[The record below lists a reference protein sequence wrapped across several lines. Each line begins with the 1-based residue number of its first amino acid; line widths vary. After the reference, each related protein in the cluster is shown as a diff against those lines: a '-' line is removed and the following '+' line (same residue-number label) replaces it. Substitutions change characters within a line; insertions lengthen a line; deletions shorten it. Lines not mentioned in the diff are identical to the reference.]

1 MLCFLCGKEIGW
13 FRSTVDRQY
22 CSAEHRKEAR
32 LASTNA
38 LRDEEEDQEIWSVA
52 KTRQKHR
59 GNSSSQTASV
69 FAFLTLGALLVAM
82 LMLPGNS
89 GSRGSSL
96 PSGPSDPGAH
106 QGLFER
112 ATGSIGELIRDSA
125 PVTLHHDFQSGI
137 ADWTTSALRVASN
150 TTHVDDPHD
159 WKIPSAPTLV
169 APGSLRIWNRTT
181 TLENYQMEFQGQ
193 IEKRS
198 MSWAFRAS
206 NAANYYAA
214 KIVITKSGPE
224 PNAGLV
230 HYAMLNGREFD
241 RAQLPLPLTLQRGE
255 NYRVRV
261 SVQDDRFI
269 TYLNGQA
276 ISSWT
281 DPRLKRGGVGF
292 FADNDDEQRVSWVN
306 LSERD
311 SFMGRMLAHF
321 SLFIV
326 PRGTVSSVP

>member
-1 MLCFLCGKEIGW
+1 M
-13 FRSTVDRQY
+13 VDRQY

-32 LASTNA
+32 LASANA
-38 LRDEEEDQEIWSVA
+38 LREEEEDQEIWSVA

-59 GNSSSQTASV
+59 GNSPSQTASV

-89 GSRGSSL
+89 ASRASSF
-96 PSGPSDPGAH
+96 PSGPADPGTH
-106 QGLFER
+106 QGLIER
-112 ATGSIGELIRDSA
+112 AAVSIGELVRDSA
-125 PVTLHHDFQSGI
+125 PVTLHQDFRVGI
-137 ADWTTSALRVASN
+137 SDWTTSTLRAAN
-150 TTHVDDPHD
+150 TARAGDPRD

-198 MSWAFRAS
+198 MSWAFRAT
-206 NAANYYAA
+206 NAANYYGA
-214 KIVITKSGPE
+214 KIVITKPGQE

-230 HYAMLNGREFD
+230 HFAMLNGHEFD
-241 RAQLPLPLTLQRGE
+241 RVQLPLPVTLARGE

-261 SVQDDRFI
+261 SVQDDHFI

-281 DPRLKRGGVGF
+281 DARLKRGGVGF
-292 FADNDDEQRVSWVN
+292 FADDDDEQRVSWIN

-326 PRGTVSSVP
+326 PQPR

>member
-1 MLCFLCGKEIGW
+1 MQCFLCGKEIGW
-13 FRSTVDRQY
+13 LRTMVDRQY

-32 LASTNA
+32 LASANA
-38 LRDEEEDQEIWSVA
+38 LREEEEDQEIWSVA
-52 KTRQKHR
+52 RTRRKPR

-89 GSRGSSL
+89 ASRGSSF
-96 PSGPSDPGAH
+96 PSGPADPGTH
-106 QGLFER
+106 QGLIER
-112 ATGSIGELIRDSA
+112 AAVSLGALVRDSA

-137 ADWTTSALRVASN
+137 SDWTTSTLRAAN
-150 TTHVDDPHD
+150 TTHVDNPRD
-159 WKIPSAPTLV
+159 WKIPTAPTLV

-198 MSWAFRAS
+198 MSWAFRAT
-206 NAANYYAA
+206 NAANYYGA
-214 KIVITKSGPE
+214 KIVITKPGQE

-230 HYAMLNGREFD
+230 HFAMLNGHEFD
-241 RAQLPLPLTLQRGE
+241 RVQLPLPVTLARGE

-261 SVQDDRFI
+261 SVQDDRFV
-269 TYLNGQA
+269 TFLNGQA

-281 DPRLKRGGVGF
+281 DARLKRGGVGF
-292 FADNDDEQRVSWVN
+292 FADDDDEQRVSWIN

-321 SLFIV
+321 SLFVIPQ
-326 PRGTVSSVP
+326 PR

>member
-13 FRSTVDRQY
+13 LRTMVDRQY

-32 LASTNA
+32 LASANA
-38 LRDEEEDQEIWSVA
+38 LREEEEDQEIWSVA
-52 KTRQKHR
+52 KTRRKPR
-59 GNSSSQTASV
+59 GSSSSQTASI

-89 GSRGSSL
+89 ASRGSSF
-96 PSGPSDPGAH
+96 PSGPADPDAH
-106 QGLFER
+106 QGLIEH
-112 ATGSIGELIRDSA
+112 AAGSLSALIRDSA
-125 PVTLHHDFQSGI
+125 PVTLHQDFRAGI
-137 ADWTTSALRVASN
+137 ADWTTSSLRAAN
-150 TTHVDDPHD
+150 TTQ
-159 WKIPSAPTLV
+159 WKVSTASTLV

-206 NAANYYAA
+206 NPANYYAA
-214 KIVITKSGPE
+214 KIVITKPGPE

-230 HYAMLNGREFD
+230 HYAMLNGHEFD
-241 RAQLPLPLTLQRGE
+241 RVQLPLPVTLARGE

-281 DPRLKRGGVGF
+281 DARLKRGGVGF
-292 FADNDDEQRVSWVN
+292 FADDDDEQRVSWIN

-321 SLFIV
+321 SLFVIPP
-326 PRGTVSSVP
+326 PR

>member
-13 FRSTVDRQY
+13 LRTMVDRQY

-32 LASTNA
+32 LASANA
-38 LRDEEEDQEIWSVA
+38 LREEEEDQEIWSVA

-59 GNSSSQTASV
+59 GNSSSQTASI
-69 FAFLTLGALLVAM
+69 FAFLTLGALMVAM

-89 GSRGSSL
+89 ASRANSS
-96 PSGPSDPGAH
+96 PSGPADPETH
-106 QGLFER
+106 QGLIER
-112 ATGSIGELIRDSA
+112 AAGSFGELIRDSA

-137 ADWTTSALRVASN
+137 ADWTTSALRASSS
-150 TTHVDDPHD
+150 TTHVDDLRD
-159 WKIPSAPTLV
+159 WKIPTLV

-206 NAANYYAA
+206 NPANYYAA
-214 KIVITKSGPE
+214 KIVITKPGPE

-230 HYAMLNGREFD
+230 HYAMLNGHEFD
-241 RAQLPLPLTLQRGE
+241 RVQLPLPLTLQRGE

-261 SVQDDRFI
+261 SVQDDHFI

-281 DPRLKRGGVGF
+281 DARLKRGGVGF

-306 LSERD
+306 LSEHD
-311 SFMGRMLAHF
+311 SFLGRMLAHF
-321 SLFIV
+321 SLFVIPQ
-326 PRGTVSSVP
+326 PR

>member
-13 FRSTVDRQY
+13 LRSTVDRQY

-32 LASTNA
+32 LVSANA
-38 LRDEEEDQEIWSVA
+38 LREEEEDQEIWSVA
-52 KTRQKHR
+52 KTRKKHPA
-59 GNSSSQTASV
+59 NSSSQTASV

-82 LMLPGNS
+82 LMLPGNAS
-89 GSRGSSL
+89 SRGSSFS
-96 PSGPSDPGAH
+96 SGPAAPGTH
-106 QGLFER
+106 QGLIER
-112 ATGSIGELIRDSA
+112 AAGSIGELVRDSA
-125 PVTLHHDFQSGI
+125 PVTLHQDFRAGLS
-137 ADWTTSALRVASN
+137 DWATSNLRSAAS
-150 TTHVDDPHD
+150 TD
-159 WKIPSAPTLV
+159 WKMPTAPTLV
-169 APGSLRIWNRTT
+169 APGSLRIWTRTT
-181 TLENYQMEFQGQ
+181 SLENYQMEFQGQ

-198 MSWAFRAS
+198 LSWAFRAS

-214 KIVITKSGPE
+214 KIVIAKPGQQ

-230 HYAMLNGREFD
+230 HFAMLNGREFD
-241 RAQLPLPLTLQRGE
+241 RVQLPLPVTLERGE

-261 SVQDDRFI
+261 SVQDDHFI

-281 DPRLKRGGVGF
+281 DARLKRGGVGF
-292 FADNDDEQRVSWVN
+292 FADDDDEQRVSWIN

-321 SLFIV
+321 SLFIIPP
-326 PRGTVSSVP
+326 PR

>member
-13 FRSTVDRQY
+13 LRSTVDRQY

-32 LASTNA
+32 LASANA
-38 LRDEEEDQEIWSVA
+38 LREEEEDQEIWSVA

-59 GNSSSQTASV
+59 GHSSSQTASV

-89 GSRGSSL
+89 ASRASSSS
-96 PSGPSDPGAH
+96 SGPAGPETH
-106 QGLFER
+106 QGLIER
-112 ATGSIGELIRDSA
+112 AAGSIGDLIRDSA

-137 ADWTTSALRVASN
+137 SDWTTSALRAASN

-159 WKIPSAPTLV
+159 WKIPTLV

-181 TLENYQMEFQGQ
+181 TLANYQMEFQGQ

-206 NAANYYAA
+206 NPANYYAA
-214 KIVITKSGPE
+214 KIVITKPGPE

-241 RAQLPLPLTLQRGE
+241 RVQLPLPVTLTRGE
-255 NYRVRV
+255 DYRVRV
-261 SVQDDRFI
+261 SVQDDHFI

-281 DPRLKRGGVGF
+281 DARLKRGGVGF
-292 FADNDDEQRVSWVN
+292 FADDGDEQRVSWIN

-321 SLFIV
+321 SLFVIPP
-326 PRGTVSSVP
+326 PR

>member
-13 FRSTVDRQY
+13 LRTMVDRQY

-32 LASTNA
+32 LASANA
-38 LRDEEEDQEIWSVA
+38 LREEEEDQEIWSVA
-52 KTRQKHR
+52 RTRRKPR

-89 GSRGSSL
+89 ASRGSSF
-96 PSGPSDPGAH
+96 PSGPADPEAH
-106 QGLFER
+106 QGLIEH
-112 ATGSIGELIRDSA
+112 AAGSLSALIRDSA
-125 PVTLHHDFQSGI
+125 PVTLHQDFRAGI
-137 ADWTTSALRVASN
+137 ADWTTSSLRAAN
-150 TTHVDDPHD
+150 TTHVDGPH
-159 WKIPSAPTLV
+159 WKIPTAPTLV

-198 MSWAFRAS
+198 MSWAFRAT
-206 NAANYYAA
+206 NAANYYGA
-214 KIVITKSGPE
+214 KIVITKPGQV

-230 HYAMLNGREFD
+230 HFAMLNGHEFD
-241 RAQLPLPLTLQRGE
+241 RVQLPLPVTLARGE

-261 SVQDDRFI
+261 SVQDDHFI
-269 TYLNGQA
+269 TFLNGQA

-281 DPRLKRGGVGF
+281 DARLKRGGVGF
-292 FADNDDEQRVSWVN
+292 FADDDDEQRVSWIN

-311 SFMGRMLAHF
+311 SFLGRMLAHF
-321 SLFIV
+321 SLFVIPP
-326 PRGTVSSVP
+326 PR

>member
-13 FRSTVDRQY
+13 LRSTVDRQY

-32 LASTNA
+32 LASANA
-38 LRDEEEDQEIWSVA
+38 LRDEEEDQELWSVA
-52 KTRQKHR
+52 RTRRKPR
-59 GNSSSQTASV
+59 ANSSSQTASV

-89 GSRGSSL
+89 GSRGSSF
-96 PSGPSDPGAH
+96 PSGPAAPGTH
-106 QGLFER
+106 QGLMEH
-112 ATGSIGELIRDSA
+112 AAISIGELVRDSA
-125 PVTLHHDFQSGI
+125 PVTLHQDFRVGVS
-137 ADWTTSALRVASN
+137 DWTTSTLRAAN
-150 TTHVDDPHD
+150 TTHVDDPRD
-159 WKIPSAPTLV
+159 WKIPTAPTLV
-169 APGSLRIWNRTT
+169 APGSLRIWARTT

-198 MSWAFRAS
+198 MSWAFRAT
-206 NAANYYAA
+206 NAANYYGA
-214 KIVITKSGPE
+214 KILIAKPGQE

-230 HYAMLNGREFD
+230 HFAMLNGHEYD
-241 RAQLPLPLTLQRGE
+241 RVQLPLPVTLARGE

-261 SVQDDRFI
+261 SVQDDHFI
-269 TYLNGQA
+269 TFLNGQA

-281 DPRLKRGGVGF
+281 DARLKRGGVGF
-292 FADNDDEQRVSWVN
+292 FADDDDEQRVSWIN

-326 PRGTVSSVP
+326 PRIR

>member
-1 MLCFLCGKEIGW
+1 M
-13 FRSTVDRQY
+13 VDRQY
-22 CSAEHRKEAR
+22 CSAEHRKDAR
-32 LASTNA
+32 LASANA
-38 LRDEEEDQEIWSVA
+38 LRDEEEDQELWSVA
-52 KTRQKHR
+52 RTRQKHAAR

-82 LMLPGNS
+82 LMLPNS
-89 GSRGSSL
+89 GSHGSSA
-96 PSGPSDPGAH
+96 PSGPDPGPH
-106 QGLFER
+106 QGMFER
-112 ATGSIGELIRDSA
+112 ATGSIGELVRSSA

-137 ADWTTSALRVASN
+137 ADWTTSALRAAN

-198 MSWAFRAS
+198 MSWAFRAT

-214 KIVITKSGPE
+214 KIVITKPGPE

-230 HYAMLNGREFD
+230 HYAMLNGHEFD
-241 RAQLPLPLTLQRGE
+241 RVQLPLPLTLQRGE
-255 NYRVRV
+255 DYRVRV
-261 SVQDDRFI
+261 SVQDDHFI

-321 SLFIV
+321 SLFLIPL
-326 PRGTVSSVP
+326 PR